1 MSYRLFRDGFCQES
15 ENQDDYDVIM
25 ALKFSLLEK
34 EGNLLLIASIGKQAG
49 QTLEYFIESH
59 QLES

>member
-1 MSYRLFRDGFCQES
+1 
-15 ENQDDYDVIM
+15 M

-49 QTLEYFIESH
+49 QTLEYLIESRH